1 VVRIFLPSSHVT
13 DNRLSIKDEKA
24 HYLLSVLRCRKGDRL
39 IVFDGSGTCF
49 MTVIKEARRREV
61 FAEILETFSC
71 NLESP
76 LDCILVQ
83 GILKGEK
90 MDMVIQKTTELGVKE
105 IVPAVTERSQLRDT
119 RRVKRW
125 RKIAEEAS
133 RQSGRSVVPAVHE
146 PVELKKVLTSCAP
159 QSMHRGF
166 IFYEEGGMKLSEAV
180 KVFSTKG
187 SRNPSP
193 LVGGGKGEGELL
205 ILIGPEGGF
214 TKEEVN
220 FAEESGLTVISLG
233 KRILKAETAAIS
245 AVTLVQY
252 LFGDMG

>member
-1 VVRIFLPSSHVT
+1 VVRIFLPSAHVT
-13 DNRLSIKDEKA
+13 DNRLSITDEKA
-24 HYLLSVLRCRKGDRL
+24 HYLLSVLRCRKGDHL

-49 MTVIKEARRREV
+49 MTVIKEARKREI

-71 NLESP
+71 NLEST
-76 LDCILVQ
+76 LHSILVQ

-90 MDMVIQKTTELGVKE
+90 MDIVIQKTTELGVNE

-133 RQSGRSVVPAVHE
+133 RQSGRSVVPVVHE
-146 PVELKKVLTSCAP
+146 PVELKKVLTSYAS
-159 QSMHRGF
+159 QSTHQGF
-166 IFYEEGGMKLSEAV
+166 IFYEEEGMKLSEAV

-187 SRNPSP
+187 SKNPSP
-193 LVGGGKGEGELL
+193 PVGEGKLSV
-205 ILIGPEGGF
+205 LIGPEGGF
-214 TKEEVN
+214 SREEVT
-220 FAEESGLTVISLG
+220 FAKEKGFLVMSLG